1 MAAVEVVISKTRGGI
16 DVPRVIIKDIIGN
29 RELTRKVAERAR
41 RVSAPEVQFVL
52 TFLIEEI
59 YEQIMEGKKVVIDG
73 LAAFSPRYHDDFLS
87 VHTDPSRKFIDA
99 MRPVKVK
106 KRRSLSEEDD
116 NGGVETD
123 EEFEREIEKFL

>member
-29 RELTRKVAERAR
+29 HELTRKVAERAR

-59 YEQIMEGKKVVIDG
+59 YEQIMEGK
-73 LAAFSPRYHDDFLS
+73 
-87 VHTDPSRKFIDA
+87 
-99 MRPVKVK
+99 
-106 KRRSLSEEDD
+106 
-116 NGGVETD
+116 
-123 EEFEREIEKFL
+123 